1 MDGFVD
7 RALVLAGGALYLN
20 RSERNTE
27 CENATDR
34 QQEAAL
40 QVYIDR
46 MSELLLK
53 EKLRTTDIQEVR
65 DLARTRTLSILRVL
79 DKRRSNLVF
88 QFLREANLVD
98 TPTSIF
104 ANANMMDT
112 DLQGLNLL
120 YGVRRR
126 ARDQVYYFY

>member
-1 MDGFVD
+1 MDLLIVP
-7 RALVLAGGALYLN
+7 LVLAGGALYLN

-27 CENATDR
+27 RENATDR
-34 QQEAAL
+34 QQKAAL
-40 QVYIDR
+40 QVNIDR
-46 MSELLLK
+46 ISELLLK

-88 QFLREANLVD
+88 QFLRETNLVD

-112 DLQGLNLL
+112 DLQGLNFL